1 MTFWVLVSSS
11 QVAQFTLS
19 LSLPLL
25 MKHFSVILPK
35 KLGQKAEPA
44 NGSRRSQRPSTE
56 ENEWVIYT
64 TGLPDAANQIFF
76 RNQICKFSFIDH
88 FLFAQ
93 LHNFCSRIINL
104 TTDTGF
110 NRWLCSCSD
119 LASFVHFWRP
129 WALIWRAS
137 VETVICLRPR
147 SKPCYGSWS
156 SHPG

>member
-1 MTFWVLVSSS
+1 MKKTNNKRVTGLCRTESNSSVIKLEMS
-11 QVAQFTLS
+11 MEDDFLTPGLFFSGSTVHS

-25 MKHFSVILPK
+25 MKHFSVIWPK

-93 LHNFCSRIINL
+93 LHNLCHRIINL

-110 NRWLCSCSD
+110 NR
-119 LASFVHFWRP
+119 
-129 WALIWRAS
+129 
-137 VETVICLRPR
+137 
-147 SKPCYGSWS
+147 
-156 SHPG
+156 